1 MLFSQN
7 LEAMKEITLRVPDT
21 MARMIEDWTNYVP
34 EMELVRMVD
43 NMMSE
48 DVRDLCTRCA
58 LDELIDEKAIRRP
71 RDYAWI
77 MLAMNQGVIDDF
89 DGFCSHQDYIDYLKE
104 IGIGTAPSRTT
115 LFNIEN
121 NTLGDYPEWTFLD
134 EPSPNESLRR
144 KNLVKLFLSAY
155 RRAKRE
161 KLNS

>member
-77 MLAMNQGVIDDF
+77 MLAMNQG
-89 DGFCSHQDYIDYLKE
+89 
-104 IGIGTAPSRTT
+104 
-115 LFNIEN
+115 
-121 NTLGDYPEWTFLD
+121 
-134 EPSPNESLRR
+134 
-144 KNLVKLFLSAY
+144 
-155 RRAKRE
+155 
-161 KLNS
+161 